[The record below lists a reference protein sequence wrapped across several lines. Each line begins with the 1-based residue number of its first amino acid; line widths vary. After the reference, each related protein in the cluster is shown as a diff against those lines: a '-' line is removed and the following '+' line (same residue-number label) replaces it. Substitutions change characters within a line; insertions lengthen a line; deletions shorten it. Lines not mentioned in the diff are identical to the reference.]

1 MQLSD
6 KGQSVDAC
14 NTNIVE
20 YAASRYHICATNLS
34 CRLVDR
40 QNMLLVVTAA
50 VGTDYYCICMV
61 EFNHGSILQ
70 DNIT

>member
-50 VGTDYYCICMV
+50 VGMV
-61 EFNHGSILQ
+61 GFDHGSILL